1 VTDAPSQGL
10 RDLNSA
16 RRNITER
23 YIRKCDEIFVICP
36 IGRATTD
43 AGVMAGAELARQARL
58 SNISII
64 CTKSDVSR
72 IDDGSLLPVVEK
84 EAYNAT

>member
-1 VTDAPSQGL
+1 MNLRTINLNLKRFNHTWALTLLIQGL

-23 YIRKCDEIFVICP
+23 YLLECDEIFVICP
-36 IGRATTD
+36 IGRAITD
-43 AGVMAGAELARQARL
+43 EGVMNVVERARQARL

-64 CTKSDVSR
+64 CTMSDVS
-72 IDDGSLLPVVEK
+72 PP
-84 EAYNAT
+84 